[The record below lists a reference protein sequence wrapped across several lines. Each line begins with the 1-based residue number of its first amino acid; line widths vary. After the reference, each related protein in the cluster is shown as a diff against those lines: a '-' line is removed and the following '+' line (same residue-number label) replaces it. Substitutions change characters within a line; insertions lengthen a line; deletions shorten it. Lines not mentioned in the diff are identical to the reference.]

1 MDIDEVEEP
10 GPRLAQ
16 RESRGA
22 RAAQYSKVQE
32 SSALRAPRLGSRG
45 VSNVRGMPHHG
56 RTRKPGSDRLFV
68 HRMKEPDE
76 G

>member
-1 MDIDEVEEP
+1 LNIA
-10 GPRLAQ
+10 RLDQ
-16 RESRGA
+16 DRNSA

-32 SSALRAPRLGSRG
+32 SSALCAPRFARRG
-45 VSNVRGMPHHG
+45 VLDVRGTSDHG
-56 RTRKPGSDRLFV
+56 RTRKPGSDHLFV